1 MLKKGET
8 LMCSITLENKSCF
21 DYLKTIKDNSVSL
34 VLIDPPYEVSRD
46 TNFASG
52 DLTGKDTDRFR
63 VSMNFGDWDSN
74 FTGLNKVIQECY
86 RVLKKGGTII
96 CFYDLW
102 KITNLKD
109 YFDKA
114 KFKQIR
120 FIEWIKTNPVPLNRQ
135 KI

>member
-1 MLKKGET
+1 
-8 LMCSITLENKSCF
+8 MCNITLVNQNCF
-21 DYLKTIKDNSVSL
+21 DYLKTIQDNSVSL

-74 FTGLNKVIQECY
+74 FTGLDKVIQECY
-86 RVLKKGGTII
+86 RVLKKGGAII

-120 FIEWIKTNPVPLNRQ
+120 FIE
-135 KI
+135 